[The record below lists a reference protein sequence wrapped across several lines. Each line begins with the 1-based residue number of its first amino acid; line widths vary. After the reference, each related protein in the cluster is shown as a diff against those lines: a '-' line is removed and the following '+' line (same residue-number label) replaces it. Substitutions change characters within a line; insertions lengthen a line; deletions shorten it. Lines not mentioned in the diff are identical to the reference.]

1 MIKARFL
8 AVISSFLML
17 TGCGSYSEDSSAVT
31 VQSENS
37 SVMMQS
43 DSSVS
48 SVASDKQEVTTAEQH
63 EEKEANGAP
72 IIRSAQVH
80 LIIMVRAKITAYPF
94 ETE

>member
-48 SVASDKQEVTTAEQH
+48 SVASDA
-63 EEKEANGAP
+63 
-72 IIRSAQVH
+72 
-80 LIIMVRAKITAYPF
+80 
-94 ETE
+94 